1 MLFYYISA
9 CAFLT
14 PHFAYIPTAA
24 LSAVIICAMIF
35 TIEVEVLLPIWRSKK
50 IDMIPFTLT
59 FLIGLFVSPE
69 MGMIVGSCS
78 HLCILIYTSGTPKVS
93 ISKRKVST
101 NIVRGFEIAVYNV
114 SLCKYFFAFIWFHAF
129 QDEKSYFLWVCKL

>member
-1 MLFYYISA
+1 MPCLKTTHSHLIFFSA

-114 SLCKYFFAFIWFHAF
+114 SLCKYFFDFI
-129 QDEKSYFLWVCKL
+129 